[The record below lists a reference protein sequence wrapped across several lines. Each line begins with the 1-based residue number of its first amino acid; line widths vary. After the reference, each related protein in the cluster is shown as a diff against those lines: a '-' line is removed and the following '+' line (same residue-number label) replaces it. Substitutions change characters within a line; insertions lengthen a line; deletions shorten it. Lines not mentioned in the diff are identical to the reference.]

1 VERQNVASHE
11 KVDPVD
17 QTALAQAIN
26 SLAAEVLCFLPESSD
41 GLDLVVEA
49 AHPYL
54 TEIDVDEDEARFS
67 AERERRESELLALVV
82 PQLRDT
88 IVSLFTKAATTCAT
102 REVASGPVGETRE
115 SVICQQDGSGG
126 TKGSMYE
133 ISNSIQGR

>member
-1 VERQNVASHE
+1 MARQNAASHE
-11 KVDPVD
+11 KADPVD
-17 QTALAQAIN
+17 QTALAKAIN

-82 PQLRDT
+82 PELRDT

-126 TKGSMYE
+126 SKGSTYE
-133 ISNSIQGR
+133 IWYSIQGR

>member
-1 VERQNVASHE
+1 MAKQNVASGE
-11 KVDPVD
+11 KADPVD
-17 QTALAQAIN
+17 QTALAEAIN
-26 SLAAEVLCFLPESSD
+26 SLAAEVLCFLAESSD
-41 GLDLVVEA
+41 GLYLVLDA

-54 TEIDVDEDEARFS
+54 TEIDVDEDEERFS
-67 AERERRESELLALVV
+67 TERGRRESELLSLVV
-82 PQLRDT
+82 PELRDT

-126 TKGSMYE
+126 TRGSIYE